1 MRIEKDLKNTIEEV
15 NLTGGETKNTGF
27 PLKKW
32 VSTYRL
38 NSRQKIKFKHLNLAT
53 VLTFFP
59 FALGFSQFLT
69 DKYHSG
75 NTNPFFEKNL
85 PVLKSFRPKLKFE
98 TFEYVSKST
107 LSNDSS
113 FNKENKSTDPFPIPQ
128 IHLRDNP
135 FFDEMH
141 RPKRDFRDGS
151 RNQFLFGQP
160 QFLAKIKKPRC
171 FINRNLIG
179 VSCDFYVLP
188 SGNFLSKLSSFE
200 TLARNLDELPSYLK
214 GLKGIQEK
222 HSTEPVPIMNGQEVH
237 FLSGKSIFSKTENSP
252 MDSTPPIEPAKS
264 DASPHSKRAF
274 HSLSTTNKLTLV
286 KSLKNKGVVHE
297 ISQQHPVLENEFHK
311 NRLCFYKNVE
321 QLNSELQALFLEKNI
336 SAALYPKGH
345 FGQDEP
351 EKGVNVTLPYSANT
365 FDPANTFAG
374 KGKEGN
380 HENSPLLEIL
390 LKHSSPNS
398 FGDAQLDENFV
409 VESLLKDFEK
419 KALCQDLSGFRLM
432 SGYNYPDMTDVDL
445 HWFYTLNKYS
455 PFGAPSSWSKD
466 LTKKFRMETST
477 VSSSSQ
483 TYLFDVK
490 KLPTFLIETKEV
502 LLRNKDRNKTFYAG
516 PALVLDSQKNLDWKF
531 SGEENLRSWFHNYI
545 SPLNPLVQARDNFF
559 GVYSSPEF
567 LTDVKTPDFS
577 SFENPYL
584 YRLNYFKAQN
594 PPIWG
599 PVALSPQ
606 SNFEPYNS
614 LLHVAVE
621 EKGKTVLKQGVDVLL
636 FNKEDSSPS
645 YDFLPIVQIQQPRFS
660 NAPSLSPNTLSPPN
674 PFGGKTGAPNGFGK
688 VKGSGN
694 FVGYSPI
701 FDFGV
706 TSTPDYTFSVNS
718 SKNAFL
724 ENKAG
729 IFTKKS
735 SGSYRKLASLFSKT
749 KNSTGVLADNWEPLS
764 SRSWLV
770 VTQLSFAVFIFQVLK
785 SLADNYGRELLGYL
799 LDLVSSLGI
808 LDDSLKQ
815 EIEILMG
822 QREKGFRVI
831 GQSQKNFSDIVGIKG
846 LLPEIYEVV
855 WFLRNS
861 AREFTLSKTVPRGI
875 LLTGPPGTGKTLL
888 VQALAGE
895 ARVPVV
901 VLSGSSLI
909 EPGESGALKLE
920 MVFQEAR
927 QVAPCIVFIDEIDTL
942 AQKRT
947 GVVQNPMGPDELLE
961 SLTSFQSATPKSPL
975 QIMRESGENADT
987 GKDREDSNQPH
998 SQQDQLSLL
1007 TQFLIELDG
1016 IQGRDGVV
1024 VIGATN
1030 RPEVLDPALLRPGR
1044 FDKILQVGL
1053 PGQQKR
1059 VDILQ
1064 FYGQGLGYKGNIP
1077 WNYLGERTAGFT
1089 AADLATLMNESTIKA
1104 ILTQSTH
1111 SIETIEHG
1119 INRLTT
1125 SESEK
1130 YTILKT
1136 KTPSSLPSSPN
1147 TLGSMHFCEEK
1158 ENLHSLSIPSKM
1170 SILRLAYYQAGK
1182 IVLSSLLKTHPKSI
1196 VASLWPRR
1204 PTIRSVQITTNLQN
1218 SVFQFARVGE
1228 INDRLVGCYAGK
1240 AAEFLFVDNFSS
1252 SKSSQISTLGLEDLL
1267 FGQKLI
1273 YSMQEKW
1280 AFFSKKSQIQ
1290 KTISLPSNIN
1300 SREFRENLEKLD
1312 FYNQYLETV
1321 QTPPMRQALEAQT
1334 SSLSGN
1340 KDSSIASSN
1349 SQMYYA
1355 IPWWQQEVSSE
1366 LEFVE
1371 KNFTNWSRLYLSNPE
1386 QSERNPEWLPPDEFY
1401 HSSSGL
1407 KNVKLAFANI
1417 AKRRAQK
1424 ELLKKTGQSPN
1435 GKRAD
1440 SSTKEKNTT
1449 FPSKSPFLGWNDVT
1463 KLTRDYPV
1471 HSLVLQ
1477 SLNKALVILNQNRE
1491 LLDRIVVELLYN
1503 EILRQPEIESLLQ
1516 DFEQAMSADS
1526 TNAFVGEPDQNEI
1539 GEFQEKSKHVEILE
1553 SAWGSRSRK
1562 PMPRWIDFASLH
1574 RETT

>member
-15 NLTGGETKNTGF
+15 NLISGENKNRGF

-32 VSTYRL
+32 VSIHRI
-38 NSRQKIKFKHLNLAT
+38 NSRQKINLKALNLARI
-53 VLTFFP
+53 LTFFP
-59 FALGFSQFLT
+59 FALGFSQFLA
-69 DKYHSG
+69 DKSNFG
-75 NTNPFFEKNL
+75 TINPFFEKNL

-98 TFEYVSKST
+98 TLEYVSKSS
-107 LSNDSS
+107 LFNDSLLNRKDKLTS
-113 FNKENKSTDPFPIPQ
+113 LPLMEPLADK
-128 IHLRDNP
+128 
-135 FFDEMH
+135 MH
-141 RPKRDFRDGS
+141 GQKMDFCKRNS
-151 RNQFLFGQP
+151 SKFLFGQP
-160 QFLAKIKKPRC
+160 QFLAKIKKPQS
-171 FINRNLIG
+171 FINKKFTG
-179 VSCDFYVLP
+179 VSCDFYILP

-214 GLKGIQEK
+214 GLKKIPKK
-222 HSTEPVPIMNGQEVH
+222 HSPEPLPV
-237 FLSGKSIFSKTENSP
+237 FSKTEKSEIKFA
-252 MDSTPPIEPAKS
+252 TPAEPVTS
-264 DASPHSKRAF
+264 LTSFYSKKRLL
-274 HSLSTTNKLTLV
+274 SLSTTKKLKLV
-286 KSLKNKGVVHE
+286 KSFKNTGKKVSGF
-297 ISQQHPVLENEFHK
+297 SQQNSFLHNE
-311 NRLCFYKNVE
+311 FYKNRFCFYQNLE
-321 QLNSELQALFLEKNI
+321 QLNSELQALFLEKSI
-336 SAALYPKGH
+336 SARPYPKIY
-345 FGQDEP
+345 FGEDVP
-351 EKGVNVTLPYSANT
+351 EKNLNLTRNQ
-365 FDPANTFAG
+365 
-374 KGKEGN
+374 
-380 HENSPLLEIL
+380 ENSTLLQIL
-390 LKHSSPNS
+390 LKYKVE
-398 FGDAQLDENFV
+398 LDDNFV
-409 VESLLKDFEK
+409 VEKILKDLEEK
-419 KALCQDLSGFRLM
+419 TLCQDLPGFRLM

-445 HWFYTLNKYS
+445 HWFYTFNHYS
-455 PFGAPSSWSKD
+455 PFGAKSFSGKN
-466 LTKKFRMETST
+466 LKEKFKMETST
-477 VSSSSQ
+477 VSSSSKN
-483 TYLFDVK
+483 YVFDVK
-490 KLPTFLIETKEV
+490 KLPTFLIETKDV
-502 LLRNKDRNKTFYAG
+502 LLRNIDRNKVFYAG
-516 PALVLDSQKNLDWKF
+516 PALVLDSQKNLDWKTY
-531 SGEENLRSWFHNYI
+531 GEENLRSWFHKYI
-545 SPLNPLVQARDNFF
+545 SPLNPFVQTRNNFF
-559 GVYSSPEF
+559 GIYSSPEF
-567 LTDVKTPDFS
+567 LTNVKTPDFS

-584 YRLNYFKAQN
+584 YRLHYFKNQT

-606 SNFEPYNS
+606 STFEPYNS
-614 LLHVAVE
+614 LLQVAVE
-621 EKGKTVLKQGVDVLL
+621 DKGKPVLKKGVDVLL
-636 FNKEDSSPS
+636 LKKDSSSPG
-645 YDFLPIVQIQQPRFS
+645 YDFLPIVQIQQPKFT
-660 NAPSLSPNTLSPPN
+660 NPSLVLD
-674 PFGGKTGAPNGFGK
+674 
-688 VKGSGN
+688 N

-701 FDFGV
+701 FDLGV
-706 TSTPDYTFSVNS
+706 TSILDYNFSADSVRGTEI
-718 SKNAFL
+718 L
-724 ENKAG
+724 
-729 IFTKKS
+729 TKKS
-735 SGSYRKLASLFSKT
+735 CGSYRKLASLFSKT
-749 KNSTGVLADNWEPLS
+749 KSSTSVLANNWEPLS

-770 VTQLSFAVFIFQVLK
+770 VTQLSFAVLIFQVLK

-831 GQSQKNFSDIVGIKG
+831 GESQKNFSDIVGIKK

-961 SLTSFQSATPKSPL
+961 SLTSFENGKPKSPL
-975 QIMRESGENADT
+975 EIISSSRENEDT
-987 GKDREDSNQPH
+987 EKDRENSNQPH

-1030 RPEVLDPALLRPGR
+1030 RPEVLDAALLRPGR

-1059 VDILQ
+1059 VEILQ

-1077 WNYLGERTAGFT
+1077 WDYLGERTAGFT

-1111 SIETIEHG
+1111 TIETIEHG

-1130 YTILKT
+1130 YTIIKT
-1136 KTPSSLPSSPN
+1136 KTPFSRPLMVPLADKMDFGNADS
-1147 TLGSMHFCEEK
+1147 
-1158 ENLHSLSIPSKM
+1158 HSLSIPSKM
-1170 SILRLAYYQAGK
+1170 SLLRLAYYQAGK

-1218 SVFQFARVGE
+1218 SVFQFAKISE

-1240 AAEFLFVDNFSS
+1240 AAEFLFVDSFSS

-1267 FGQKLI
+1267 FAQKLI
-1273 YSMQEKW
+1273 YSMLEKW

-1312 FYNQYLETV
+1312 FYNQYLDAI
-1321 QTPPMRQALEAQT
+1321 QTPPMHQALEAQT
-1334 SSLSGN
+1334 SSLSSN
-1340 KDSSIASSN
+1340 KDSSIANST

-1371 KNFTNWSRLYLSNPE
+1371 KNFTNWSRFYLSNPE

-1407 KNVKLAFANI
+1407 KNVKLAFSNI
-1417 AKRRAQK
+1417 AKRKAQK
-1424 ELLKKTGQSPN
+1424 EPFKKLQRSLPEN
-1435 GKRAD
+1435 IAVAN
-1440 SSTKEKNTT
+1440 SSTKEKHTT
-1449 FPSKSPFLGWNDVT
+1449 FPWNEIT

-1503 EILRQPEIESLLQ
+1503 EILRQPEIEILLK
-1516 DFEQAMSADS
+1516 DFQHNIIAPELDK
-1526 TNAFVGEPDQNEI
+1526 NEI
-1539 GEFQEKSKHVEILE
+1539 VELHEKTKHIEILE
-1553 SAWGSRSRK
+1553 SAWGPRSRK
-1562 PMPRWIDFASLH
+1562 PMPRWIDFANLH
-1574 RETT
+1574 QETT

>member
-1 MRIEKDLKNTIEEV
+1 MRIEKDFKNTIEEV
-15 NLTGGETKNTGF
+15 KLISGENKNRGF

-32 VSTYRL
+32 ISTHRL
-38 NSRQKIKFKHLNLAT
+38 SSRQKLNLKTLNLAT
-53 VLTFFP
+53 ILTFFP
-59 FALGFSQFLT
+59 FALGFSHFLT
-69 DKYHSG
+69 NKSNFG

-107 LSNDSS
+107 S
-113 FNKENKSTDPFPIPQ
+113 
-128 IHLRDNP
+128 
-135 FFDEMH
+135 
-141 RPKRDFRDGS
+141 PKMNFGNHS
-151 RNQFLFGQP
+151 KFLFGQP
-160 QFLAKIKKPRC
+160 QFFAKIKKPQS
-171 FINRNLIG
+171 FINKKLIG
-179 VSCDFYVLP
+179 VSCDFYMLP

-200 TLARNLDELPSYLK
+200 GLARNLDELPSYLK
-214 GLKGIQEK
+214 GLGKSPKK
-222 HSTEPVPIMNGQEVH
+222 HSTEP
-237 FLSGKSIFSKTENSP
+237 FRFFSRTENSQINFAIP
-252 MDSTPPIEPAKS
+252 MEPVTGSTLF
-264 DASPHSKRAF
+264 HSKKNLL
-274 HSLSTTNKLTLV
+274 SLSVPKSENFGKTNKLNLV
-286 KSLKNKGVVHE
+286 KSLKKTGKSVNG
-297 ISQQHPVLENEFHK
+297 ISQQNSLCKNEFYT
-311 NRLCFYKNVE
+311 NRLCFYQNLE

-336 SAALYPKGH
+336 SAPPDSKIH
-345 FGQDEP
+345 FGEDVP
-351 EKGVNVTLPYSANT
+351 EKNINAIRNQ
-365 FDPANTFAG
+365 
-374 KGKEGN
+374 
-380 HENSPLLEIL
+380 ENSTLLQIL
-390 LKHSSPNS
+390 LKSKV
-398 FGDAQLDENFV
+398 DLDENFV
-409 VESLLKDFEK
+409 VEKILKDLQTK
-419 KALCQDLSGFRLM
+419 TLCQDLPGFRLM
-432 SGYNYPDMTDVDL
+432 SGYNYPDMTNVDL
-445 HWFYTLNKYS
+445 HWFYTFNQYS
-455 PFGAPSSWSKD
+455 LFGAKSFSCKN
-466 LTKKFRMETST
+466 LIEEFKMEIST
-477 VSSSSQ
+477 VSSSSKP
-483 TYLFDVK
+483 YLFDVK
-490 KLPTFLIETKEV
+490 KLPTFLIETKDV
-502 LLRNKDRNKTFYAG
+502 LLRNIDRNKVFYTG
-516 PALVLDSQKNLDWKF
+516 PALLLDSQKNLDWKTH
-531 SGEENLRSWFHNYI
+531 GEENLRSWFHNYI
-545 SPLNPLVQARDNFF
+545 SPLNPFSQTRDNFF
-559 GVYSSPEF
+559 GIYSSPEF
-567 LTDVKTPDFS
+567 LTNVKIPDFS
-577 SFENPYL
+577 NFENPYL
-584 YRLNYFKAQN
+584 YRLHYFKTQN

-621 EKGKTVLKQGVDVLL
+621 EKRKAVLKKGVDVLL
-636 FNKEDSSPS
+636 MKKDSSSPD
-645 YDFLPIVQIQQPRFS
+645 YDFLPIVQIQQPKFS
-660 NAPSLSPNTLSPPN
+660 NRPLVLD
-674 PFGGKTGAPNGFGK
+674 
-688 VKGSGN
+688 N

-701 FDFGV
+701 FDLGV
-706 TSTPDYTFSVNS
+706 TSTPDYNFSTDS
-718 SKNAFL
+718 L
-724 ENKAG
+724 RETG
-729 IFTKKS
+729 ILTKKS

-749 KNSTGVLADNWEPLS
+749 KSSTSVLATNWEPLS

-770 VTQLSFAVFIFQVLK
+770 VTQLSFAVLIFQVLK

-799 LDLVSSLGI
+799 LDLVASLGI

-831 GQSQKNFSDIVGIKG
+831 SESQKNFADIVGIKK

-861 AREFTLSKTVPRGI
+861 AREFSLSKTVPRGI

-961 SLTSFQSATPKSPL
+961 SLTSFQNATPKSPL
-975 QIMRESGENADT
+975 EIMRTSQENESTEKDQEN
-987 GKDREDSNQPH
+987 SNQPP

-1077 WNYLGERTAGFT
+1077 WDYLGERTAGFT

-1111 SIETIEHG
+1111 TIETIEHG

-1130 YTILKT
+1130 YTIIKT
-1136 KTPSSLPSSPN
+1136 KTPSYQKMGFGGANS
-1147 TLGSMHFCEEK
+1147 
-1158 ENLHSLSIPSKM
+1158 HSLSIPSKM
-1170 SILRLAYYQAGK
+1170 SLLRLAYYQAGK
-1182 IVLSSLLKTHPKSI
+1182 IILSYLLKTHPKSI

-1218 SVFQFARVGE
+1218 SVFQFAKIGE

-1240 AAEFLFVDNFSS
+1240 AAEFLFVDNFSE

-1273 YSMQEKW
+1273 YSMLEKW

-1290 KTISLPSNIN
+1290 KTLRLPSNIN
-1300 SREFRENLEKLD
+1300 SREFRENFEKLD
-1312 FYNQYLETV
+1312 FYNQYLETI
-1321 QTPPMRQALEAQT
+1321 QTPPMHHALEAQT
-1334 SSLSGN
+1334 SSLSSN
-1340 KDSSIASSN
+1340 KDTRIANPN

-1371 KNFTNWSRLYLSNPE
+1371 KNFTNWSRFYLSNPE

-1407 KNVKLAFANI
+1407 KNVKLAFSNI
-1417 AKRRAQK
+1417 AKRKAQK
-1424 ELLKKTGQSPN
+1424 DPLKKIQPSSLTENIKVPN
-1435 GKRAD
+1435 N
-1440 SSTKEKNTT
+1440 STKEKHIT
-1449 FPSKSPFLGWNDVT
+1449 FPWNDVA

-1491 LLDRIVVELLYN
+1491 LLDRIVIELLYN
-1503 EILRQPEIESLLQ
+1503 EVLRQPEIEILLK
-1516 DFEQAMSADS
+1516 DFQHTIPAPELEQ
-1526 TNAFVGEPDQNEI
+1526 NKIIELH
-1539 GEFQEKSKHVEILE
+1539 EKTKHIEILE

-1562 PMPRWIDFASLH
+1562 PMPRWIDFANLH

>member
-1 MRIEKDLKNTIEEV
+1 MRIEKDLKNTMEEA
-15 NLTGGETKNTGF
+15 NLTLGENKNKRF
-27 PLKKW
+27 QLKKW

-38 NSRQKIKFKHLNLAT
+38 NSRQKMNFKPLNLAT
-53 VLTFFP
+53 ILTFFP
-59 FALGFSQFLT
+59 FALGFSQFLA
-69 DKYHSG
+69 DKSHFG
-75 NTNPFFEKNL
+75 NANPFFEKNL
-85 PVLKSFRPKLKFE
+85 PILKSFRPKLKFE
-98 TFEYVSKST
+98 TFEYASKSP
-107 LSNDSS
+107 LSNNSLL
-113 FNKENKSTDPFPIPQ
+113 NKENRSAYSSK
-128 IHLRDNP
+128 
-135 FFDEMH
+135 
-141 RPKRDFRDGS
+141 
-151 RNQFLFGQP
+151 FLFGQP
-160 QFLAKIKKPRC
+160 QFLAKIKKPQS
-171 FINRNLIG
+171 FSNKNLIG
-179 VSCDFYVLP
+179 VSCNFYMLP
-188 SGNFLSKLSSFE
+188 SGNFSSKFSSFE
-200 TLARNLDELPSYLK
+200 AMARNLDELPSYLK
-214 GLKGIQEK
+214 ALKKSQK
-222 HSTEPVPIMNGQEVH
+222 KDSTEP
-237 FLSGKSIFSKTENSP
+237 LSIFSSTENPQLNFALPPVKGETSFYSKKTLLSQP
-252 MDSTPPIEPAKS
+252 ITDKLSLIKTSKIKDSK
-264 DASPHSKRAF
+264 
-274 HSLSTTNKLTLV
+274 
-286 KSLKNKGVVHE
+286 VHD
-297 ISQQHPVLENEFHK
+297 ISQQNPHNEFYE
-311 NRLCFYKNVE
+311 NRLCFYKNLD
-321 QLNSELQALFLEKNI
+321 QLNSELKALFLEKNI
-336 SAALYPKGH
+336 SAFPLQKYI
-345 FGQDEP
+345 FGEDVFEESINITRNP
-351 EKGVNVTLPYSANT
+351 
-365 FDPANTFAG
+365 FPANAICGT
-374 KGKEGN
+374 
-380 HENSPLLEIL
+380 NSTLLKIL
-390 LKHSSPNS
+390 LKYKGN
-398 FGDAQLDENFV
+398 LDENFFV
-409 VESLLKDFEK
+409 DKILEDLEK
-419 KALCQDLSGFRLM
+419 KTLCQDLPSFRLM
-432 SGYNYPDMTDVDL
+432 SGYDYPDMNDLDL
-445 HWFYTLNKYS
+445 HWFYTLKKHS
-455 PFGAPSSWSKD
+455 PFAATSLSGPAETFKI
-466 LTKKFRMETST
+466 ETSAAPL
-477 VSSSSQ
+477 SSK

-490 KLPTFLIETKEV
+490 KLPAFLIETRDV
-502 LLRNKDRNKTFYAG
+502 LLRNVNRNKVFYTG
-516 PALVLDSQKNLDWKF
+516 PALVLDSQKNLDWKTY
-531 SGEENLRSWFHNYI
+531 GEKSLRSWFHNYV
-545 SPLNPLVQARDNFF
+545 SPLNPLVQTQSNFF
-559 GVYSSPEF
+559 GVYFSPEF
-567 LTDVKTPDFS
+567 VTTTKTPDFS
-577 SFENPYL
+577 SFDNPSIH
-584 YRLNYFKAQN
+584 RLNYSKRVKSWD
-594 PPIWG
+594 PKT
-599 PVALSPQ
+599 LSAQ
-606 SNFEPYNS
+606 SNFAPFS
-614 LLHVAVE
+614 SWVHVPVE
-621 EKGKTVLKQGVDVLL
+621 QSGNPMFQRGVDVLL
-636 FNKEDSSPS
+636 SKKDNPNPE
-645 YDFLPIVQIQQPRFS
+645 YDFLPMVQIQQPKTLK
-660 NAPSLSPNTLSPPN
+660 PSLVLD
-674 PFGGKTGAPNGFGK
+674 
-688 VKGSGN
+688 N

-701 FDFGV
+701 FDMGV
-706 TSTPDYTFSVNS
+706 TSNPDYNFAADSG
-718 SKNAFL
+718 SKNAFSPANSICGK
-724 ENKAG
+724 ERETG
-729 IFTKKS
+729 ILTKKS

-749 KNSTGVLADNWEPLS
+749 KNSTVVWANNWEPLS

-770 VTQLSFAVFIFQVLK
+770 VTQLSFAVLIFQVLK

-831 GQSQKNFSDIVGIKG
+831 DESPKNFSDIVGIKN

-961 SLTSFQSATPKSPL
+961 SLTSFQNATPKSPFEV
-975 QIMRESGENADT
+975 MRSAQANEGMAKDQENS
-987 GKDREDSNQPH
+987 KQPH

-1064 FYGQGLGYKGNIP
+1064 FYGQGLGYKQDIP

-1111 SIETIEHG
+1111 TIETIEHG

-1136 KTPSSLPSSPN
+1136 KTQSVDNSNP
-1147 TLGSMHFCEEK
+1147 
-1158 ENLHSLSIPSKM
+1158 LSIPSKM

-1182 IVLSSLLKTHPKSI
+1182 IVLSYLLKTHPRSI
-1196 VASLWPRR
+1196 VAPLWPRR

-1218 SVFQFARVGE
+1218 SVFQFAKVGE

-1240 AAEFLFVDNFSS
+1240 AAEFLFVNDF
-1252 SKSSQISTLGLEDLL
+1252 SKSSQISTLGIEDLL

-1273 YSMQEKW
+1273 YSMLEKW
-1280 AFFSKKSQIQ
+1280 TFFSKKSQIQ
-1290 KTISLPSNIN
+1290 ETISLPSNIN
-1300 SREFRENLEKLD
+1300 YREFRENLEKLD
-1312 FYNQYLETV
+1312 FYNQYLDNI
-1321 QTPPMRQALEAQT
+1321 QTPPMHRALEAQT
-1334 SSLSGN
+1334 SSLNSN
-1340 KDSSIASSN
+1340 KDSSIANSN
-1349 SQMYYA
+1349 SQTYYA

-1371 KNFTNWSRLYLSNPE
+1371 KNFANWSRFYLSNPE

-1407 KNVKLAFANI
+1407 KNVKSAFANLS
-1417 AKRRAQK
+1417 KRKAQK
-1424 ELLKKTGQSPN
+1424 EPLTKIQRVSPAN
-1435 GKRAD
+1435 TEGAK
-1440 SSTKEKNTT
+1440 SFTKENRTT
-1449 FPSKSPFLGWNDVT
+1449 FPWNDVK

-1503 EILRQPEIESLLQ
+1503 EILRQPEIESLLK
-1516 DFEQAMSADS
+1516 DFQYNISAP
-1526 TNAFVGEPDQNEI
+1526 ELDQNKI
-1539 GEFQEKSKHVEILE
+1539 VKLHEKTKHIEILE
-1553 SAWGSRSRK
+1553 SAWGPRSRK
-1562 PMPRWIDFASLH
+1562 PMPRWIDFADLH

>member
-1 MRIEKDLKNTIEEV
+1 MRIEKDLKNTTEEA
-15 NLTGGETKNTGF
+15 NLTLGENKDKGF
-27 PLKKW
+27 QLKKW
-32 VSTYRL
+32 VSTHRL
-38 NSRQKIKFKHLNLAT
+38 NSRQKMNFKPLNLAT
-53 VLTFFP
+53 ILTFFP
-59 FALGFSQFLT
+59 FALGFSQFLA
-69 DKYHSG
+69 DKSHFG
-75 NTNPFFEKNL
+75 NANPFFEKNL
-85 PVLKSFRPKLKFE
+85 PILKSFRPKLKFE
-98 TFEYVSKST
+98 TFEYASKSP
-107 LSNDSS
+107 L
-113 FNKENKSTDPFPIPQ
+113 FNNPLLNKKNKSTYSS
-128 IHLRDNP
+128 
-135 FFDEMH
+135 
-141 RPKRDFRDGS
+141 K
-151 RNQFLFGQP
+151 FLFGQL
-160 QFLAKIKKPRC
+160 QFLAKIKKPQS
-171 FINRNLIG
+171 FSNKNLIG
-179 VSCDFYVLP
+179 VSCNFYMLP

-200 TLARNLDELPSYLK
+200 AMARNLDELPSYLK
-214 GLKGIQEK
+214 ALKKLQRK
-222 HSTEPVPIMNGQEVH
+222 DSTEP
-237 FLSGKSIFSKTENSP
+237 LSIFSSTENP
-252 MDSTPPIEPAKS
+252 QLNFALPLKPAKGETS
-264 DASPHSKRAF
+264 FYSRKTL
-274 HSLSTTNKLTLV
+274 LSQPTTDKLNLV
-286 KSLKNKGVVHE
+286 KISKIKGNEVPG
-297 ISQQHPVLENEFHK
+297 ISQQNPFFYNEFYE
-311 NRLCFYKNVE
+311 NRLCFYKNLD
-321 QLNSELQALFLEKNI
+321 QLNSELKALFLEKNI
-336 SAALYPKGH
+336 SAFPPDV
-345 FGQDEP
+345 F
-351 EKGVNVTLPYSANT
+351 EKSINVTRNA
-365 FDPANTFAG
+365 
-374 KGKEGN
+374 
-380 HENSPLLEIL
+380 ENLTLLKIL
-390 LKHSSPNS
+390 LKYK
-398 FGDAQLDENFV
+398 GDLDENFF
-409 VESLLKDFEK
+409 VEKILKDLEK
-419 KALCQDLSGFRLM
+419 KTLCQDLPSFRLM
-432 SGYNYPDMTDVDL
+432 SGYDYPDMNDL
-445 HWFYTLNKYS
+445 DLYWFYTLNKHS
-455 PFGAPSSWSKD
+455 PFGAKSLSGATEEFKI
-466 LTKKFRMETST
+466 ETST
-477 VSSSSQ
+477 VPLSSK

-490 KLPTFLIETKEV
+490 KLPAFLIETTDV
-502 LLRNKDRNKTFYAG
+502 LLRNIDRNKVFYTG
-516 PALVLDSQKNLDWKF
+516 PALVLDSQKNLDWKTY
-531 SGEENLRSWFHNYI
+531 GEKNLRSWFHNYV
-545 SPLNPLVQARDNFF
+545 SPLNPFVQTRGNFF

-567 LTDVKTPDFS
+567 VPTPKTPDFS

-584 YRLNYFKAQN
+584 YRLHYFKGQN

-599 PVALSPQ
+599 PVTLSPQ

-621 EKGKTVLKQGVDVLL
+621 EKEKPVLKKGVDVLL
-636 FNKEDSSPS
+636 LKKDNSSPE
-645 YDFLPIVQIQQPRFS
+645 YDFLPIVQIQQPKITK
-660 NAPSLSPNTLSPPN
+660 PSLALD
-674 PFGGKTGAPNGFGK
+674 
-688 VKGSGN
+688 N

-701 FDFGV
+701 FDMGV
-706 TSTPDYTFSVNS
+706 TSTPDYNFAAESGST
-718 SKNAFL
+718 NAFF
-724 ENKAG
+724 ERETG
-729 IFTKKS
+729 ILTKKS

-749 KNSTGVLADNWEPLS
+749 KNSTSVLANNWEPLS

-770 VTQLSFAVFIFQVLK
+770 VTQLSFAVLIFQVLK

-815 EIEILMG
+815 EIELLMG

-831 GQSQKNFSDIVGIKG
+831 EESPKNFSDIVGIKN

-861 AREFTLSKTVPRGI
+861 ARDFTLSKTVPRGI

-961 SLTSFQSATPKSPL
+961 SLTSFQNGTPKSPL
-975 QIMRESGENADT
+975 EVMRSSEANDDTAKDQENL
-987 GKDREDSNQPH
+987 NQPH

-1064 FYGQGLGYKGNIP
+1064 FYGQGLGYKQDIP

-1104 ILTQSTH
+1104 ILSQSTH
-1111 SIETIEHG
+1111 TIETIEHG

-1136 KTPSSLPSSPN
+1136 KTPSVDNSRP
-1147 TLGSMHFCEEK
+1147 
-1158 ENLHSLSIPSKM
+1158 LSIPSKM

-1182 IVLSSLLKTHPKSI
+1182 IVLSYLLKTHPKSI
-1196 VASLWPRR
+1196 VAPLWPRR

-1218 SVFQFARVGE
+1218 SVFQFAKVGE

-1240 AAEFLFVDNFSS
+1240 AAEFLFVNDF
-1252 SKSSQISTLGLEDLL
+1252 SKSSQISTLGIEDLL

-1273 YSMQEKW
+1273 YSMLEKW

-1290 KTISLPSNIN
+1290 ETISLPLNIN
-1300 SREFRENLEKLD
+1300 SREFRENIEKLD
-1312 FYNQYLETV
+1312 FYNQYLENI
-1321 QTPPMRQALEAQT
+1321 QTPPMHRALEAQT
-1334 SSLSGN
+1334 SSLNSN
-1340 KDSSIASSN
+1340 KDSSIANSN

-1371 KNFTNWSRLYLSNPE
+1371 KNFANWSRLYLSNPE

-1417 AKRRAQK
+1417 SKRKAQK
-1424 ELLKKTGQSPN
+1424 EPLKKIQRVSPN
-1435 GKRAD
+1435 NTEGAK
-1440 SSTKEKNTT
+1440 SSTKENRTT
-1449 FPSKSPFLGWNDVT
+1449 FPWNDV
-1463 KLTRDYPV
+1463 KKMTRDYPV

-1477 SLNKALVILNQNRE
+1477 SLNKALVVLNQNRE

-1503 EILRQPEIESLLQ
+1503 EILRQPEIESLLK
-1516 DFEQAMSADS
+1516 DFQHNMPAPEL
-1526 TNAFVGEPDQNEI
+1526 DQNEI
-1539 GEFQEKSKHVEILE
+1539 VKLHEKTKHIEILE
-1553 SAWGSRSRK
+1553 SAWGPRSRK
-1562 PMPRWIDFASLH
+1562 PMPRWIDFADLH

>member
-1 MRIEKDLKNTIEEV
+1 MRIEKDFKNTIEEV
-15 NLTGGETKNTGF
+15 NLTSAENKNRGV

-32 VSTYRL
+32 VSTHRL
-38 NSRQKIKFKHLNLAT
+38 NSRQKINLKPLNLAT
-53 VLTFFP
+53 ILTFFP
-59 FALGFSQFLT
+59 FALGFSQFLA
-69 DKYHSG
+69 DKSNFG

-98 TFEYVSKST
+98 TFEYVSKSA
-107 LSNDSS
+107 LFNDSS
-113 FNKENKSTDPFPIPQ
+113 LNKKNKSTSSKMNLGN
-128 IHLRDNP
+128 HS
-135 FFDEMH
+135 
-141 RPKRDFRDGS
+141 K
-151 RNQFLFGQP
+151 FLFGQP
-160 QFLAKIKKPRC
+160 QFLAKIKKPQS
-171 FINRNLIG
+171 FINKNLIG
-179 VSCDFYVLP
+179 VSCHFYMLP

-214 GLKGIQEK
+214 GLRKTPKK
-222 HSTEPVPIMNGQEVH
+222 HSIEP
-237 FLSGKSIFSKTENSP
+237 LDIFSKAENYQINFAIP
-252 MDSTPPIEPAKS
+252 VEPGKGETS
-264 DASPHSKRAF
+264 LYSKKPLL
-274 HSLSTTNKLTLV
+274 SLSTTNKLSLV
-286 KSLKNKGVVHE
+286 KSLENTGKKVNGV
-297 ISQQHPVLENEFHK
+297 SQQNSFLNNEFYK
-311 NRLCFYKNVE
+311 NRFCFYKNLE

-336 SAALYPKGH
+336 SALPYPKMN
-345 FGQDEP
+345 FGEDAP
-351 EKGVNVTLPYSANT
+351 EKNINVIQNQEKSTL
-365 FDPANTFAG
+365 
-374 KGKEGN
+374 
-380 HENSPLLEIL
+380 LQIL
-390 LKHSSPNS
+390 LKYKVES
-398 FGDAQLDENFV
+398 DDNFV
-409 VESLLKDFEK
+409 VENILKDLEK
-419 KALCQDLSGFRLM
+419 KTLCQDLPGFRLM

-445 HWFYTLNKYS
+445 HWFYTFKKYY
-455 PFGAPSSWSKD
+455 PFGAKSFSSKNF
-466 LTKKFRMETST
+466 TEEIKMETST
-477 VSSSSQ
+477 VSSSSK

-490 KLPTFLIETKEV
+490 KLPRFLIETKDV
-502 LLRNKDRNKTFYAG
+502 LFRNIDRNKVFYTG
-516 PALVLDSQKNLDWKF
+516 PALILDSQKNLDWKTY
-531 SGEENLRSWFHNYI
+531 GEENLRTWFHNYI
-545 SPLNPLVQARDNFF
+545 SPLNPFAQTRDNFF
-559 GVYSSPEF
+559 GIYSSPEF
-567 LTDVKTPDFS
+567 LKNVKTPDFS

-584 YRLNYFKAQN
+584 YRLHYFKNQN

-621 EKGKTVLKQGVDVLL
+621 EKGKVVLKKGVDVLL
-636 FNKEDSSPS
+636 LKKDNSSPG
-645 YDFLPIVQIQQPRFS
+645 YDFLPIVKIQQPKFT
-660 NAPSLSPNTLSPPN
+660 NQPLVLD
-674 PFGGKTGAPNGFGK
+674 
-688 VKGSGN
+688 N
-694 FVGYSPI
+694 FEGYSPV
-701 FDFGV
+701 FDLGV
-706 TSTPDYTFSVNS
+706 TSTPDYNFS
-718 SKNAFL
+718 ADFFR
-724 ENKAG
+724 ETG
-729 IFTKKS
+729 ILAKKS
-735 SGSYRKLASLFSKT
+735 SGSYRKLASLFSKA
-749 KNSTGVLADNWEPLS
+749 KSSTSVLANNWEPLS

-770 VTQLSFAVFIFQVLK
+770 VTQLSFAVLIFQVLK

-831 GQSQKNFSDIVGIKG
+831 SESPKNFSDIVGIKK

-961 SLTSFQSATPKSPL
+961 SLTSFQNATPKSPL
-975 QIMRESGENADT
+975 EIMRSSQENEDT
-987 GKDREDSNQPH
+987 EKERENSNQPH

-1104 ILTQSTH
+1104 ILNQSTH
-1111 SIETIEHG
+1111 TIETIEHG

-1130 YTILKT
+1130 YTIIKT
-1136 KTPSSLPSSPN
+1136 KTPSSPKINFGNRNADPL
-1147 TLGSMHFCEEK
+1147 T
-1158 ENLHSLSIPSKM
+1158 IPSKI

-1182 IVLSSLLKTHPKSI
+1182 IVLSYLLKTHPKSI

-1218 SVFQFARVGE
+1218 SVFQFAKVGE

-1273 YSMQEKW
+1273 YSMLEKW

-1312 FYNQYLETV
+1312 FYNQYLETI
-1321 QTPPMRQALEAQT
+1321 QTPPMHQALEAQT
-1334 SSLSGN
+1334 TSLSSN
-1340 KDSSIASSN
+1340 KDSSIANSN

-1371 KNFTNWSRLYLSNPE
+1371 KNFTNWSRFYLSNPE

-1417 AKRRAQK
+1417 AKRKAQK
-1424 ELLKKTGQSPN
+1424 KPLKKVQQSLPEN
-1435 GKRAD
+1435 IEGTK
-1440 SSTKEKNTT
+1440 SSTKEKHTT
-1449 FPSKSPFLGWNDVT
+1449 FPWNDVT

-1477 SLNKALVILNQNRE
+1477 SLNKGLLILNQNRE

-1503 EILRQPEIESLLQ
+1503 EILRQPEIESLLK
-1516 DFEQAMSADS
+1516 DFQYNISAPEL
-1526 TNAFVGEPDQNEI
+1526 NQNEI
-1539 GEFQEKSKHVEILE
+1539 PELDQKTKHIEILE
-1553 SAWGSRSRK
+1553 SAWGPRSKK
-1562 PMPRWIDFASLH
+1562 PMPRWIDFANLH

>member
-15 NLTGGETKNTGF
+15 NLTSAENKNKGF
-27 PLKKW
+27 PLKKR
-32 VSTYRL
+32 VSTHRL
-38 NSRQKIKFKHLNLAT
+38 NSRQKINLKPLNLAT
-53 VLTFFP
+53 ILTFFP
-59 FALGFSQFLT
+59 FALGFSQFLA
-69 DKYHSG
+69 DKSNLG

-98 TFEYVSKST
+98 TFEYVSKSA
-107 LSNDSS
+107 LFNDSLL
-113 FNKENKSTDPFPIPQ
+113 NKKNKSTSLLFRESTIRGPMEPVAKKM
-128 IHLRDNP
+128 HLGN
-135 FFDEMH
+135 H
-141 RPKRDFRDGS
+141 SK
-151 RNQFLFGQP
+151 FLFGQP
-160 QFLAKIKKPRC
+160 PFLAKIKKPQS
-171 FINRNLIG
+171 FINKNLTG
-179 VSCDFYVLP
+179 VSCDFYMLP

-214 GLKGIQEK
+214 GIRKIPKK
-222 HSTEPVPIMNGQEVH
+222 HSIEP
-237 FLSGKSIFSKTENSP
+237 LDIFSKAE
-252 MDSTPPIEPAKS
+252 KS
-264 DASPHSKRAF
+264 QSNFAIPFEAGKGETSFYSKKPLL
-274 HSLSTTNKLTLV
+274 SLSTTNKLSLV
-286 KSLKNKGVVHE
+286 KSLNNTGKKVNG
-297 ISQQHPVLENEFHK
+297 ISQQNSFLNNEFYK
-311 NRLCFYKNVE
+311 NRLCFYKNLE

-336 SAALYPKGH
+336 SAFPYPKMH
-345 FGQDEP
+345 FGEDAP
-351 EKGVNVTLPYSANT
+351 EKNINVTRNQ
-365 FDPANTFAG
+365 
-374 KGKEGN
+374 
-380 HENSPLLEIL
+380 ENSTLLQIL
-390 LKHSSPNS
+390 LKYKVES
-398 FGDAQLDENFV
+398 DDNFV
-409 VESLLKDFEK
+409 VENILKDLEK
-419 KALCQDLSGFRLM
+419 KTLCQDLPGFRLM

-445 HWFYTLNKYS
+445 HWFYTFKKYS
-455 PFGAPSSWSKD
+455 PVGAKSFSSKN
-466 LTKKFRMETST
+466 LAEEIKMETST
-477 VSSSSQ
+477 VSSSSK
-483 TYLFDVK
+483 TSFFDVK
-490 KLPTFLIETKEV
+490 KLPTFLIETKDV
-502 LLRNKDRNKTFYAG
+502 LFRNRDRNKVFYTG
-516 PALVLDSQKNLDWKF
+516 PALILDSQKNLDWKTY
-531 SGEENLRSWFHNYI
+531 GEENLRTWFHNYI
-545 SPLNPLVQARDNFF
+545 SPLNPFTQTRGNFF

-567 LTDVKTPDFS
+567 LTNVKTPDFS

-584 YRLNYFKAQN
+584 YRLHYIKSQN

-621 EKGKTVLKQGVDVLL
+621 EKGKPVLKKGVDVLL
-636 FNKEDSSPS
+636 LKKDNSSPG
-645 YDFLPIVQIQQPRFS
+645 YDFLPIVQIQQPKFT
-660 NAPSLSPNTLSPPN
+660 NPPL
-674 PFGGKTGAPNGFGK
+674 GLD
-688 VKGSGN
+688 N

-701 FDFGV
+701 FDLGV
-706 TSTPDYTFSVNS
+706 TSTPDYNFS
-718 SKNAFL
+718 ADFFR
-724 ENKAG
+724 ETG
-729 IFTKKS
+729 ILAKKS
-735 SGSYRKLASLFSKT
+735 SGSYRKLASLFSKA
-749 KNSTGVLADNWEPLS
+749 KSSTSVLANNWEPLS

-770 VTQLSFAVFIFQVLK
+770 VTQLSFAVLIFQVLK

-831 GQSQKNFSDIVGIKG
+831 SESPKNFSDIVGIKK
-846 LLPEIYEVV
+846 LLPEISEVV

-961 SLTSFQSATPKSPL
+961 SLTSFQNATPKSPL
-975 QIMRESGENADT
+975 EIMRSSQENEDT
-987 GKDREDSNQPH
+987 EKDRENSNQPH

-1064 FYGQGLGYKGNIP
+1064 FYGQSLGYKGNIP

-1104 ILTQSTH
+1104 ILNQSTH
-1111 SIETIEHG
+1111 TIETIEHG

-1130 YTILKT
+1130 YTIIKT
-1136 KTPSSLPSSPN
+1136 KTPSSPKI
-1147 TLGSMHFCEEK
+1147 HFG
-1158 ENLHSLSIPSKM
+1158 NRNSHSLTIPSKM

-1182 IVLSSLLKTHPKSI
+1182 IVLSYLLKTHPKSI

-1218 SVFQFARVGE
+1218 SVFQFAKVGE

-1273 YSMQEKW
+1273 YSMLEKW

-1312 FYNQYLETV
+1312 FYNQYLETI
-1321 QTPPMRQALEAQT
+1321 QTPPMHQALEAQT
-1334 SSLSGN
+1334 SSLSSN
-1340 KDSSIASSN
+1340 KDSSIANSN
-1349 SQMYYA
+1349 PQMYYA
-1355 IPWWQQEVSSE
+1355 IPWWQQEISSE

-1371 KNFTNWSRLYLSNPE
+1371 KNFTNWSRFYLSNPE

-1417 AKRRAQK
+1417 AKRKAQK
-1424 ELLKKTGQSPN
+1424 EPLKKVQQSLPEN
-1435 GKRAD
+1435 REGAN
-1440 SSTKEKNTT
+1440 SSTKEKHTT
-1449 FPSKSPFLGWNDVT
+1449 FPWNDVT
-1463 KLTRDYPV
+1463 KLTRDYPL

-1503 EILRQPEIESLLQ
+1503 EILRQPEIESLFK
-1516 DFEQAMSADS
+1516 DFEYNISAP
-1526 TNAFVGEPDQNEI
+1526 ELDQNDITELH
-1539 GEFQEKSKHVEILE
+1539 QKTKHVEILE
-1553 SAWGSRSRK
+1553 SAWGPRSRK
-1562 PMPRWIDFASLH
+1562 PMPRWIDFENLH

>member
-1 MRIEKDLKNTIEEV
+1 MRIEKDFKDTIEEV
-15 NLTGGETKNTGF
+15 NLISGENKNRVF
-27 PLKKW
+27 PLQKW
-32 VSTYRL
+32 ISTHRL
-38 NSRQKIKFKHLNLAT
+38 NSRQKINLKPLNLT
-53 VLTFFP
+53 TILTLFP
-59 FALGFSQFLT
+59 FALGFSHFLA
-69 DKYHSG
+69 DKSNFG
-75 NTNPFFEKNL
+75 NTNLFFEKNL
-85 PVLKSFRPKLKFE
+85 PVLKTFRPKLKFE

-107 LSNDSS
+107 SP
-113 FNKENKSTDPFPIPQ
+113 K
-128 IHLRDNP
+128 IHFGN
-135 FFDEMH
+135 H
-141 RPKRDFRDGS
+141 SK
-151 RNQFLFGQP
+151 FLFGQP
-160 QFLAKIKKPRC
+160 QFIAKIKKPQS
-171 FINRNLIG
+171 FLDKKLIG
-179 VSCDFYVLP
+179 VSCDFYMLP

-214 GLKGIQEK
+214 GLRKIPTK
-222 HSTEPVPIMNGQEVH
+222 HSTEPLR
-237 FLSGKSIFSKTENSP
+237 FFSKIENP
-252 MDSTPPIEPAKS
+252 QINFAIPVEPVTGSTS
-264 DASPHSKRAF
+264 FYSKKTLL
-274 HSLSTTNKLTLV
+274 SLSVPKPDNFGKTNKLNLI
-286 KSLKNKGVVHE
+286 KSLKNPVKNVNG
-297 ISQQHPVLENEFHK
+297 ISQQNSFLHNEFYT
-311 NRLCFYKNVE
+311 NRLCFYQNLE
-321 QLNSELQALFLEKNI
+321 QLNSELQTLFLEKSI
-336 SAALYPKGH
+336 SALST
-345 FGQDEP
+345 DVS
-351 EKGVNVTLPYSANT
+351 EKNINVTRNQ
-365 FDPANTFAG
+365 
-374 KGKEGN
+374 
-380 HENSPLLEIL
+380 ENSTLLQIL
-390 LKHSSPNS
+390 LKYKV
-398 FGDAQLDENFV
+398 DLDENFV
-409 VESLLKDFEK
+409 VEKILKDLEK
-419 KALCQDLSGFRLM
+419 KTLCQDLPGFRLM

-445 HWFYTLNKYS
+445 HWFYTFNQCS
-455 PFGAPSSWSKD
+455 PFGVKSFFGKNITED
-466 LTKKFRMETST
+466 FKMEAST
-477 VSSSSQ
+477 VSSSSK
-483 TYLFDVK
+483 TYLFDIK
-490 KLPTFLIETKEV
+490 KLPTFLIETKDV
-502 LLRNKDRNKTFYAG
+502 LLRNIDRNKVFYTG
-516 PALVLDSQKNLDWKF
+516 PALVLDSQKNLDWKTY
-531 SGEENLRSWFHNYI
+531 GEENLRSWFHNYI
-545 SPLNPLVQARDNFF
+545 SPLNPFAQTRDNFF
-559 GVYSSPEF
+559 GIYSSPEF
-567 LTDVKTPDFS
+567 LTNVKIPDFS

-584 YRLNYFKAQN
+584 YRLHYFKTQN

-621 EKGKTVLKQGVDVLL
+621 EKRKTVLKKGVDVILL
-636 FNKEDSSPS
+636 KKDSSSANGSISGRPG
-645 YDFLPIVQIQQPRFS
+645 YDFLPIVQIQQPKFT
-660 NAPSLSPNTLSPPN
+660 NPPPVLN
-674 PFGGKTGAPNGFGK
+674 
-688 VKGSGN
+688 N

-701 FDFGV
+701 FDLGV
-706 TSTPDYTFSVNS
+706 TSTPDYNFSVDS
-718 SKNAFL
+718 L
-724 ENKAG
+724 RETG
-729 IFTKKS
+729 ILTKKS

-749 KNSTGVLADNWEPLS
+749 KSSTSVLAYNWEPLS

-770 VTQLSFAVFIFQVLK
+770 VTQLSFAVLIFQVLK

-831 GQSQKNFSDIVGIKG
+831 SESQKNFTDIVGIKK

-961 SLTSFQSATPKSPL
+961 SLTSFQNATPKSPL
-975 QIMRESGENADT
+975 EIMRASQENEDT
-987 GKDREDSNQPH
+987 EKDRENSNQSH

-1064 FYGQGLGYKGNIP
+1064 FYGRGLGYKGNIP
-1077 WNYLGERTAGFT
+1077 WDYLGERTAGFT

-1111 SIETIEHG
+1111 TIETIEHG

-1130 YTILKT
+1130 YTIIKT
-1136 KTPSSLPSSPN
+1136 KKSSSHKTGFGNANS
-1147 TLGSMHFCEEK
+1147 
-1158 ENLHSLSIPSKM
+1158 HSLSISSKM
-1170 SILRLAYYQAGK
+1170 SLLRLAYYQAGK
-1182 IVLSSLLKTHPKSI
+1182 IVLSYLLKTHPKSI

-1218 SVFQFARVGE
+1218 SVFQFARIGE

-1273 YSMQEKW
+1273 YSMLEKW

-1290 KTISLPSNIN
+1290 KTLSLPSNIN

-1312 FYNQYLETV
+1312 FYNQYLETI
-1321 QTPPMRQALEAQT
+1321 QTPPMHQALEAQT
-1334 SSLSGN
+1334 SSLSSN
-1340 KDSSIASSN
+1340 KDNSIANSN

-1371 KNFTNWSRLYLSNPE
+1371 KNFTNWSRFYLSNPE

-1407 KNVKLAFANI
+1407 KNVKLAFSNI
-1417 AKRRAQK
+1417 AKRKAQK
-1424 ELLKKTGQSPN
+1424 EPLKKIQRSLTEN
-1435 GKRAD
+1435 IEVANN
-1440 SSTKEKNTT
+1440 STKEKHTT
-1449 FPSKSPFLGWNDVT
+1449 FPWNDVT

-1503 EILRQPEIESLLQ
+1503 EILRQPEIETLFK
-1516 DFEQAMSADS
+1516 DFQHIISAP
-1526 TNAFVGEPDQNEI
+1526 ELDQNEI
-1539 GEFQEKSKHVEILE
+1539 VELYEKTKHIEILE

-1562 PMPRWIDFASLH
+1562 PMPRWIDFANLH